1 MKTTRSRWVILI
13 TILAALSL
21 VAAACGDNDD
31 TSASGDDVAA
41 PEEAGDDVAAPEE
54 AGDDVAAPEEAGDDV
69 AAPEE
74 AVEDVAAPEE
84 AVEDVAAPEEAVEDV
99 AAPEE
104 AVEDVAAPEEAVED
118 VAAPEEA
125 VEPTG
130 EPIKVMTIAPRE
142 SNLPTYPNIFGTAD
156 VYEQYINDRGGVA
169 GRPLEV
175 IGCDAKGDPNE
186 AAACAR
192 EAASEGVV
200 AVLGHFEYDMS
211 VAVPILEE
219 AGIALLGSCCPVTPA
234 EFSSPVN
241 FIFGSTNA
249 MQHSAVYKMADDG
262 CQSPSIVYLENY
274 FDYLKGLAGQ
284 AMEHFGV
291 FEGNMRYASVPAQVG
306 DYSPQA
312 AEIDDADCVWLS
324 LGAAHTGAFLAA
336 MRTVGNDARPYGAQ
350 GNLTAEVAE
359 SYAELTEGGVV
370 LNAYPNLVDPVW
382 DEFRAALEDYDAPEA
397 SYNSLS
403 GLGAWAAFVAFTD
416 IAELVEGDITAATF
430 LETVRA
436 QDAYQSMW
444 GPTIDLSVAEGPMP
458 GFPRVLNFEITFDDV
473 SGGVLSPTGEFIDF
487 SEAVS
492 GG

>member
-1 MKTTRSRWVILI
+1 MKTTRSLWVILI
-13 TILAALSL
+13 AILAALSL
-21 VAAACGDNDD
+21 VAAACGDDDD
-31 TSASGDDVAA
+31 TSAGGDDVAA
-41 PEEAGDDVAAPEE
+41 PDAG
-54 AGDDVAAPEEAGDDV
+54 
-69 AAPEE
+69 
-74 AVEDVAAPEE
+74 EDVAAPD
-84 AVEDVAAPEEAVEDV
+84 AGEDVAEPDAGEDV
-99 AAPEE
+99 AEPDAG
-104 AVEDVAAPEEAVED
+104 EDVAEPDAGED
-118 VAAPEEA
+118 VAEPDAGEDVAEPDAGEDVAEPDA
-125 VEPTG
+125 GEDVAEPDDAGEPTG

-142 SNLPTYPNIFGTAD
+142 SNLPTYPNIFGTAE
-156 VYEQYINDRGGVA
+156 VYEKYINDRGGVA

-192 EAASEGVV
+192 EAVSEGVV

-249 MQHSAVYKMADDG
+249 MQHSAVYKMADDE
-262 CQSPSIVYLENY
+262 CQSPAIVYLENY
-274 FDYLKGLAGQ
+274 FDYLSGLAGQ
-284 AMEHFGV
+284 AMEHFEV
-291 FEGNMRYASVPAQVG
+291 FEGNMMFTSVPAQVG

-324 LGAAHTGAFLAA
+324 LGAAHTGAFLAG
-336 MRTVGNDARPYGAQ
+336 MRAVGNDARPYGAQ

-359 SYAELTEGGVV
+359 SYADLTEGGVV

-382 DEFRAALEDYDAPEA
+382 DEFRAALADYDAPEA

-436 QDAYQSMW
+436 QDAYQSVW
-444 GPTIDLSVAEGPMP
+444 GPTIDLSVEAGPMP